1 MHVAAVG
8 PDEDVRVELVVLKRV
23 GEHVELRKHDQ
34 VVVLERELRVVLV
47 GEDGVLHSPLPLL
60 LHERIVP
67 KLLKRFYLL
76 KHENGVIRLAP
87 LPNIS
92 LELLSSEDDEVGVS
106 L

>member
-1 MHVAAVG
+1 MHVTAVG
-8 PDEDVRVELVVLKRV
+8 PDESVRVELVVLKRG

-34 VVVLERELRVVLV
+34 VVVFVRELRIVLV
-47 GEDGVLHSPLPLL
+47 GEGGVLHSPLSLL
-60 LHERIVP
+60 LHVGRVP

-92 LELLSSEDDEVGVS
+92 LKLLSSEYDKVGVR